1 MKAALKKHQLSLDLK
16 KRYMVSRAINISLSA
31 EGKLIAYNSQSRP
44 LKEINLDIM
53 LILNTFLSPSTFRE
67 SYDALSKVYDMTE
80 RDLKTILT
88 QLLNL
93 NILTVE
99 QMTPEKIVSAKGG
112 FASLASHHV
121 MLNDF
126 VRVMAYKDAIKGHVK
141 GKRVIDLGC
150 GTGILS
156 LFAAKAGA
164 ASVVAIEESSMAQ
177 MAENMFKA
185 NKVNHLVTLYNSN
198 SKDVT
203 LSEKADVLVHEIIGV
218 DPLEENIMFYI
229 EDAKKRLL
237 KSNGILIP
245 GKMDLYC
252 IAYEDSHAAQLEAEA
267 RAFEDLYGLDF
278 GPYIEEVKRSSLHFR
293 HILSKGQNYF
303 ERKFISDETL
313 LHRID
318 FNGKQIA
325 KPNLEK
331 PVNIK
336 ITRDGL
342 LSGVLIY
349 FKAELCKEVI
359 LSNSPF
365 SKPTH
370 WGQKENPF
378 PQAKKVKKDSMVKLR
393 QELKIIS
400 GKQNIQ
406 LSIL

>member
-1 MKAALKKHQLSLDLK
+1 MKATLKKHRLSLDLK
-16 KRYMVSRAINISLSA
+16 KKYMVSRAINISLSA
-31 EGKLIAYNSQSRP
+31 DGKLIAYNSQSRP

-67 SYDALSKVYDMTE
+67 SYDALSKVYDMAE
-80 RDLKTILT
+80 SDLKTILT

-99 QMTPEKIVSAKGG
+99 QKTPEKIVSAEGG
-112 FASLASHHV
+112 FASLTSHHV

-126 VRVMAYKDAIKGHVK
+126 VRVMAYKDAIKNHVK

-164 ASVVAIEESSMAQ
+164 SSVVAIEESNIAR
-177 MAENMFKA
+177 MAEKMFKA
-185 NKVNHLVTLYNSN
+185 NKVDQLITLYNSN
-198 SKDVT
+198 SKDVKLT
-203 LSEKADVLVHEIIGV
+203 EKADVLVHEIIGV
-218 DPLEENIMFYI
+218 DPLEENIVFYI

-267 RAFEDLYGLDF
+267 RAFEDLYGIDF
-278 GPYIEEVKRSSLHFR
+278 GPYIEEVKRSPAQFGN
-293 HILSKGQNYF
+293 ILNKDQSYF
-303 ERKFISDETL
+303 ERKFISEETL
-313 LHRID
+313 LHSIN

-331 PVNIK
+331 PVNLK

-349 FKAELCKEVI
+349 FKAELSKEVI

-370 WGQKENPF
+370 WGQKSNPF
-378 PQAKKVKKDSMVKLR
+378 PDAKKVKKNTVVKLR
-393 QELKIIS
+393 QELKIVS